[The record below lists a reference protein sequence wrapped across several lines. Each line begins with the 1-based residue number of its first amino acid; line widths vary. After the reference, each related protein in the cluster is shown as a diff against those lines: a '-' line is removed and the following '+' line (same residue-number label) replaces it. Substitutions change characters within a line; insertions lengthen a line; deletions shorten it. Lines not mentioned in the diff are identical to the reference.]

1 MSSAPG
7 DDAPVATLVVDD
19 EPLARRRL
27 VRLLATQPGFTLLAE
42 CASAEQALKLAPP
55 PPELVFLDVRMPA
68 QDGFALLQRWH
79 DQGVTPSVVFVT
91 AYTEH
96 AVLAFDFDAVDYL
109 LKPFDDDRFRKA
121 AERARAAVLA
131 ARARRAR
138 QGEAAPPAAPRG
150 PWAERLLVA
159 EDGKVLFLPARD
171 VEFIQSAGKYVKVF
185 AQGRCHLL
193 RQPLHELEARL
204 DPRHFVRVHRTSIVN
219 VEQIVEM
226 HPLFHGDCELVL
238 RRGTRLP
245 LSRRYRDH
253 FERFLVAG

>member
-1 MSSAPG
+1 MSTGHG
-7 DDAPVATLVVDD
+7 DDAPVTTLVVDD

-42 CASAEQALKLAPP
+42 CGSAEQALQLAPP
-55 PPELVFLDVRMPA
+55 APDLVLLDVRMPA
-68 QDGFALLQRWH
+68 QDGFALMQRWREL
-79 DQGVTPSVVFVT
+79 GMAPCVVFVT

-109 LKPFDDDRFRKA
+109 LKPFDDERFRKA

-131 ARARRAR
+131 ERAR
-138 QGEAAPPAAPRG
+138 QRGPGEAARAGAPRA

-159 EDGKVLFLPARD
+159 EDGKVLFLPAREI
-171 VEFIQSAGKYVKVF
+171 EFIQSAGKYVKVF

-193 RQPLHELEARL
+193 RQPLYELESRL